1 MIRLVTPVRIRNR
14 RVLDSDVRIVNPV
27 QREFFGFG
35 PIDLLGHTVMMT
47 EQEKTVVEFI
57 DRPDLAGGE
66 GEAAVNVA
74 ELLWVKKRIAPH
86 AQDQSD

>member
-1 MIRLVTPVRIRNR
+1 MRIRNR

-27 QREFFGFG
+27 QRKFFGFG
-35 PIDLLGHTVMMT
+35 PIDVLGYTVMMI

-57 DRPDLAGGE
+57 DRPDLPSGE
-66 GEAAVNVA
+66 GEAAVNVV